1 MSSQIEEQI
10 ARASV
15 ATDGIPIQTPSKVTS
30 NSRLFFVDHLR
41 VALILL
47 VVLHHL
53 AVIYGASALFYYL
66 EPPKNDPLASLV
78 LLGFV
83 LINQAYFMG
92 FFFLISGYFTP
103 GSFDRK
109 GSNSFLKDRLLRLGI
124 PLLFLM
130 FILGPIASIGLYYW
144 TPIKTSFIGLYPYLV
159 GVGPLWFVEMLLIFD
174 FGYVVWRWA
183 TRNHTWH
190 AEREVRPPNYLEI
203 GIFALALALVSY
215 LFRIVIP
222 MGMSVPILGFPTP
235 AYIPQYLSFF
245 ILGTLAFRRDWFRTI
260 PNSMGKVGFGVA
272 LIATI
277 ILLPLALSGGTHFL
291 GKGYWQ
297 SAAYALWDSTFAV
310 GMCLALI
317 TFFRHFLNRT
327 GKFSRFLSRNTYT
340 VYLIHA
346 PLIVFLAIAL
356 RWFHP
361 EQLIKFGVAALIGL
375 PLCFLVANLVRKIP
389 LVSRIL

>member
-124 PLLFLM
+124 PLLFFM

-190 AEREVRPPNYLEI
+190 AEREVRPPSYLEI

>member
-124 PLLFLM
+124 PLLFFM
-130 FILGPIASIGLYYW
+130 FILGPIASFGLYYW

-183 TRNHTWH
+183 TRNHTWD

-277 ILLPLALSGGTHFL
+277 ILLPLALSGGAHFL

-356 RWFHP
+356 RLFHP

>member
-1 MSSQIEEQI
+1 MSSQIKEQI
-10 ARASV
+10 TRESV
-15 ATDGIPIQTPSKVTS
+15 GADSALVQTPSKVTS
-30 NSRLFFVDHLR
+30 SSRLFFVDNLK
-41 VALILL
+41 VALIIL

-78 LLGFV
+78 LLVFV
-83 LINQAYFMG
+83 LVNQAYIMG

-103 GSFDRK
+103 GSFDHK
-109 GSNSFLKDRLLRLGI
+109 GSTSFLKDRLLRLGI
-124 PLLFLM
+124 PLVVFM
-130 FILGPIASIGLYYW
+130 FVLGPIASIGLYYW
-144 TPIKTSFIGLYPYLV
+144 TPITTPFIGLYPYLV
-159 GVGPLWFVEMLLIFD
+159 AVGPLWFVEMLLIFD

-183 TRNHTWH
+183 ARKHVQH
-190 AEREVRPPNYLEI
+190 AEREVKPPSYLEI

-215 LFRIVIP
+215 LSRIVVP
-222 MGMSVPILGFPTP
+222 LGMSIPIFGFPTP
-235 AYIPQYLSFF
+235 AYLPQYLSFF
-245 ILGTLAFRRDWFRTI
+245 ILGTLAFRRNWFRTI

-277 ILLPLALSGGTHFL
+277 LLLPLALSGGTHFL

-317 TFFRHFLNRT
+317 TFFRHFLNRS
-327 GKFSRFLSRNTYT
+327 GKFSRFLSRNAYT
-340 VYLIHA
+340 VYLLHA
-346 PLIVFLAIAL
+346 PLIVFLALAL

-361 EQLIKFGVAALIGL
+361 EQLLKFGLAALIGL
-375 PLCFLVANLVRKIP
+375 PLCFVVANLVRKIP
-389 LVSRIL
+389 RVSRIL